1 MTKARED
8 TRGCRCY
15 PHSRGADG
23 ACCPMSGTIS
33 TEGVSAQAASGDA
46 SYRSPSAIVVVEDAR
61 VRYMLRNMRQ
71 AASPS

>member
-1 MTKARED
+1 
-8 TRGCRCY
+8 
-15 PHSRGADG
+15 
-23 ACCPMSGTIS
+23 MSGTIS